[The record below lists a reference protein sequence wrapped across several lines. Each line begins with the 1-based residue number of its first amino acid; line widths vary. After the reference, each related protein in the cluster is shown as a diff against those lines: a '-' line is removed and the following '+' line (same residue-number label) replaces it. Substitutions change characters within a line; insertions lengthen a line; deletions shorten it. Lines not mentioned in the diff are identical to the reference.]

1 MTQQNPLAPA
11 GGADEFEIMR
21 QRLKQRGAAR
31 GEQAQR
37 GVARQAASLGNLPS
51 GAALKQ
57 RQFAAQATDAQT
69 GQELQDV
76 NVLQAQTQRA
86 ERESA
91 AARELQRFGITEG
104 SRIAS
109 RGQDIQRF
117 GIEEQ
122 SRLGERG
129 QDITKFGIE
138 SQAATAKEGFAVQ
151 RYGIDEQTRVSIL
164 GQEATTAIAERGY
177 ETDLEKTAL
186 DNASAMA
193 LMEKQGASAIELQ
206 EAKFKFDKVLQDK
219 QIQADSNAALM
230 VERGMDRRL
239 AKTISSNINLQKMA
253 DKMAQKGIDVQQQ
266 LADIAQTTAEQE
278 AVLNQA
284 ATIIN
289 SFDPLRNLGFD
300 NAAIADLLE
309 TLDMPFAEEMV
320 EMFGEISTTAAAS
333 KLFDNVDL
341 SGGSLAGNGSGGQVV
356 IDPQTGSNKF
366 VPAGDPGNL

>member
-1 MTQQNPLAPA
+1 MTQPNPLAPS

-76 NVLQAQTQRA
+76 NILQAQTQRA

-91 AARELQRFGITEG
+91 AGRELQRFGITEG
-104 SRIAS
+104 SRIAE

-117 GIEEQ
+117 GISEQ

-138 SQAATAKEGFAVQ
+138 SQAATAREGFEVQ
-151 RYGIDEQTRVSIL
+151 RFGINEQSRVSIL
-164 GQEATTAIAERGY
+164 GQESATAIAERGY

-193 LMEKQGASAIELQ
+193 LMEKEGATAIELQ
-206 EAKFKFDKVLQDK
+206 EAKFKFDKALQDK
-219 QIQADSNAALM
+219 QIQADSNAALL
-230 VERGMDRRL
+230 VERGVDKRL
-239 AKTISSNINLQKMA
+239 AKTISANANLQKMA
-253 DKMAQKGIDVQQQ
+253 DKMAQKGIDIQQQ
-266 LADIAQTTAEQE
+266 LADTAETVAEQE
-278 AVLNQA
+278 AILNQA
-284 ATIIN
+284 ATIVN

-300 NAAIADLLE
+300 NNAIADLLD
-309 TLDMPFAEEMV
+309 TLEIPFTDELMEMFAEAPQGV
-320 EMFGEISTTAAAS
+320 SPTAGQPVLKTNPDGTISFS
-333 KLFDNVDL
+333 
-341 SGGSLAGNGSGGQVV
+341 
-356 IDPQTGSNKF
+356 
-366 VPAGDPGNL
+366 

>member
-1 MTQQNPLAPA
+1 QQNPLSSK

-31 GEQAQR
+31 GDQAQR

-57 RQFAAQATDAQT
+57 RQFAAQQTDAQT

-76 NVLQAQTQRA
+76 NILQAQTQRA

-138 SQAATAKEGFAVQ
+138 SQAETAEKGFAVQ
-151 RYGIDEQTRVSIL
+151 RFGINEQSRVSIL
-164 GQEATTAIAERGY
+164 GQESATAIAERGY
-177 ETDLEKTAL
+177 ETTLEKTAL
-186 DNASAMA
+186 DHASSMALLESQGATQLELQTAQNLHDTNIQTLQTAANASAA
-193 LMEKQGASAIELQ
+193 LLIEKGV
-206 EAKFKFDKVLQDK
+206 D
-219 QIQADSNAALM
+219 
-230 VERGMDRRL
+230 GRL
-239 AKTISSNINLQKMA
+239 AKTIAGNKALQVMA
-253 DKMAQKGIDVQQQ
+253 DDMAQKGIDIQQQ
-266 LADIAQTTAEQE
+266 LADHAE
-278 AVLNQA
+278 
-284 ATIIN
+284 T
-289 SFDPLRNLGFD
+289 
-300 NAAIADLLE
+300 IADK
-309 TLDMPFAEEMV
+309 
-320 EMFGEISTTAAAS
+320 
-333 KLFDNVDL
+333 KL
-341 SGGSLAGNGSGGQVV
+341 
-356 IDPQTGSNKF
+356 
-366 VPAGDPGNL
+366 

>member
-1 MTQQNPLAPA
+1 MTQPNPFAPA

-21 QRLKQRGAAR
+21 QRLRSRGAAR

-57 RQFAAQATDAQT
+57 RQFAAQAAEAQT

-76 NVLQAQTQRA
+76 NILQAQTQRA

-104 SRIAS
+104 SRIAE

-117 GIEEQ
+117 GIQEQ

-129 QDITKFGIE
+129 QDIQRFGITEQSRLGE
-138 SQAATAKEGFAVQ
+138 SGQAIQ
-151 RYGIDEQTRVSIL
+151 RFGINEQSRVALL
-164 GQEATTAIAERGY
+164 GQESASAIAERGY
-177 ETDLEKTAL
+177 ETTLEKTKL

-193 LMEKQGASAIELQ
+193 LLEQQGATQFELQ
-206 EAKFKFDKVLQDK
+206 EAQAGFDREAQRVE
-219 QIQADSNAALM
+219 IQANSNAALLA
-230 VERGMDRRL
+230 ERGMDRRL

-289 SFDPLRNLGFD
+289 SFDPLRALGFT
-300 NAAIADLLE
+300 NEAIADLMD
-309 TLDMPFAEEMV
+309 TLDLPFADEMI
-320 EMFGEISTTAAAS
+320 EMFEEQAANAPPPP
-333 KLFDNVDL
+333 LTDMQIL
-341 SGGSLAGNGSGGQVV
+341 HRA
-356 IDPQTGSNKF
+356 KF
-366 VPAGDPGNL
+366 ER